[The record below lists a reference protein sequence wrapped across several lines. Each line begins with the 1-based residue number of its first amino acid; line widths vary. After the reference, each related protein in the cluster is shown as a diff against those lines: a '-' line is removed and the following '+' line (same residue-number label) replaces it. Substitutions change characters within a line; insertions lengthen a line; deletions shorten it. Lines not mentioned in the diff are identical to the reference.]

1 MPTLDPSDWDEAR
14 ALGRRMVDDM
24 LTWLETVRER
34 PVWQSPDATS
44 RAALAEPVPRAGADM
59 AAVYE
64 TFKRHILPYPTG
76 NTHPRFWGW
85 VQGTG
90 TVAGLFGDLLA
101 SAMNPHLAGY
111 DQSAYLVE
119 REVIGWMA
127 ELMGFPAD
135 ASGVLVSGGT
145 EANMN
150 GLVAARVAKAGFD
163 VREDGLGAGPPL
175 TIYGGAE
182 THSWIYKACEIMGL
196 GRKAFRRIP
205 VDANYRMDLEQCRAA
220 IVADLVQGYRPI
232 AIVGTAGTVNTGA
245 TDDLRALRSLA
256 DEFDLWLHIDGA
268 FGALAAWTPSRAIV
282 AGQETADSLAF
293 DLHKWG
299 YLPYEAGVVL
309 TRDPHAQTAAYQAQ
323 GAGVGAYL
331 VPPKGGIAAEG
342 VYFANRG
349 LQLSRGFRAL
359 KVWMSLKEQGVD
371 RIGACIQANIDQAQ
385 RLAAL
390 VDAHPDLE
398 RLAPAPLN
406 IVCLRYAPQGVAED
420 RLNGLNE
427 AILIAL
433 QTRGVAV
440 PSSTVLDGRFAIRVC
455 ITNHR
460 TTDDDIDLFV
470 EAALALGREL
480 QDDCR

>member
-1 MPTLDPSDWDEAR
+1 MPTLDPEDWDEAR

-24 LTWLETVRER
+24 LAWLETVRDR
-34 PVWQSPDATS
+34 PVWQAPDA
-44 RAALAEPVPRAGADM
+44 AARSALTEPAPRSGAGLDE
-59 AAVYE
+59 VYE
-64 TFKRHILPYPTG
+64 TFKQHILPFPTG

-90 TVAGLFGDLLA
+90 TVAGVFGDMLA

-111 DQSAYLVE
+111 DQSALLVE
-119 REVIGWMA
+119 REVIAWMA

-163 VREDGLGAGPPL
+163 IREEGLGAGPPL
-175 TIYGGAE
+175 AVYGGTE
-182 THSWIYKACEIMGL
+182 THSWIYKACEIMGM

-205 VDANYRMDLEQCRAA
+205 VDGEYRIDLAHCRAA
-220 IVADLVQGYRPI
+220 IEADLAQGCRPI

-245 TDDLRALRSLA
+245 TDDLVALRRLA
-256 DEFDLWLHIDGA
+256 DEFGLWLHIDGA
-268 FGALAAWTPSRAIV
+268 FGALAAWTPSRDIV
-282 AGQETADSLAF
+282 AGLETADSIAF

-309 TRDPHAQTAAYQAQ
+309 TRDPAAQTAAYQAQ

-331 VPPKGGIAAEG
+331 VPPKGGIATEG
-342 VYFANRG
+342 TYFANRG

-359 KVWMSLKEQGVD
+359 KVWMSMKALGVD
-371 RIGACIQANIDQAQ
+371 LIGACIQENIEQAR

-406 IVCLRYAPQGVAED
+406 IVCLRYAPKGFAEG
-420 RLNGLNE
+420 RLNDLNE
-427 AILIAL
+427 AILVAL
-433 QTRGVAV
+433 QTRGIAV
-440 PSSTVLDGRFAIRVC
+440 PSSTLLDGRFAIRVC

-460 TTDDDIDLFV
+460 TTDDDIDLFI
-470 EAALALGREL
+470 EALLDLGREL
-480 QDDCR
+480 QADCR